1 MRRDEGSALPLII
14 GATALLLGL
23 TLTLSEVLSLRLA
36 QDRTKADANFAVLYV
51 LKQLQEVPPVVGL
64 DYSEVVV
71 GQVPEAISL
80 RVASDDGRTLKARI
94 CEGWESPLA
103 LHNSAQVCDEASARL
118 IG

>member
-1 MRRDEGSALPLII
+1 MRREEGSMLPLII

-23 TLTLSEVLSLRLA
+23 SLTLSEVLALRLA

-51 LKQLQEVPPVVGL
+51 LKQLQDIPPVVGL
-64 DYSEVVV
+64 DYAQVVV

-80 RVASDDGRTLKARI
+80 RVASDDGRTLTAKI
-94 CEGWESPLA
+94 CESWESPLS
-103 LHNSAQVCDEASARL
+103 LHVSAQVCDQASARL